1 MTELRRIGVLG
12 ATGYTGRLVADELAA
27 RGLPHRLGAR
37 NPERLGAMKH
47 GGEAE
52 AFVVDTSDPGRLAA
66 FMDGIDAVV
75 STVGPFGQ
83 LGMPVVAAAV
93 EAGVPYV
100 DSTGEHAFMGD
111 VYDRFAGA
119 ATPVVPAC
127 GFDYLPG
134 DLAAAVAASRLE
146 GPPCDIVVAYQVR
159 GARPTRGTARSMIG
173 IAAHSRVAPR
183 FLTVRGPDGEHAAV
197 EFPFGEQLTV
207 PLHLPL
213 ARVRTGIV
221 VGQRLVARVVGVA
234 SPVFRLTGP
243 TVGLLSP
250 VLGRLV
256 ERLPEGPN
264 DEVRRKATY
273 RIFAE
278 AHGRDGQFSGVVVE
292 GSDVYRLTAQ
302 LLVEAALRVT
312 GSGAMAPAQA
322 LEPAGFLDVVSG
334 ELLSWRV
341 VE

>member
-1 MTELRRIGVLG
+1 MPEVRRIGVLG

-52 AFVVDTSDPGRLAA
+52 PFVVDTNDSSRLAA
-66 FMDGIDAVV
+66 FCDGVDAVI
-75 STVGPFGQ
+75 STVGPFVD
-83 LGMPVVAAAV
+83 LGMPVVEAAV
-93 EAGVPYV
+93 DAGLPYV
-100 DSTGEHAFMGD
+100 DSTGEHVFMSD

-119 ATPVVPAC
+119 PTPVVPAC

-134 DLAAAVAASRLE
+134 DLAAAVAAAQLG
-146 GPPCDIVVAYQVR
+146 GPPQDIVIAYQVS
-159 GARPTRGTARSMIG
+159 GARPTRGTARSAIG
-173 IAAHSRVAPR
+173 IVGHSRLSPR
-183 FLTVRGPDGEHAAV
+183 YLSIGGPDGEV
-197 EFPFGEQLTV
+197 SGIEFPFGEQITV

-221 VGQRLVARVVGVA
+221 VGRQGVARG
-234 SPVFRLTGP
+234 
-243 TVGLLSP
+243 VGLVSPAFRFAGPAIGALSP
-250 VLGRLV
+250 VLNRLV
-256 ERLPEGPN
+256 ERLPEGPSE
-264 DEVRRKATY
+264 EVRRRARF

-278 AHGRDGQFSGVVVE
+278 ATGRDGQVGRVLVE

-302 LLVEAALRVT
+302 LLVEAALRVS

-322 LEPAGFLDVVSG
+322 VDPTDFLNALSG
-334 ELLSWRV
+334 ELLTWRTY
-341 VE
+341 